1 MKKNVLE
8 TLSDYSFLIRSM
20 SVNPECITDCL
31 GNVSLRTS
39 TTISSRHV
47 LTLAGTLILI
57 TKRNLQAEYIL

>member
-31 GNVSLRTS
+31 GMLVFEPS

>member
-1 MKKNVLE
+1 MACIFTLE
-8 TLSDYSFLIRSM
+8 IPSLFVACRLIPNALPTASEM
-20 SVNPECITDCL
+20 LVFEP
-31 GNVSLRTS
+31 S